1 MSRNYHSTLSDLKK
15 LSKKEIDEMAF
26 DDNAVFRQLSHKSKT
41 KKGAIQRRKE
51 SRSNSNN
58 E

>member
-15 LSKKEIDEMAF
+15 LSKKETDEMAI
-26 DDNAVFRQLSHKSKT
+26 DDDAIFRQLSHKYKT
-41 KKGAIQRRKE
+41 KKTAIQKRRE
-51 SRSNSNN
+51 LRRNS